1 MAQNRMMPPALLEQL
16 QGADTD
22 VLRRVL
28 EHAMQRL
35 IEAEAA
41 TQIGAGPHERAST
54 RTTYRNGYRE
64 RILDTG
70 SGRLELQIPKLRTG
84 SFFPSLLEPRRRI
97 DRALL
102 AVVQEAYVLG
112 ISTRKVDDLMAAL
125 GGCSISRSEVSRICA
140 LLDEELAEFRE
151 CPLDEPYPYVWF
163 DATHEKVRQCARIV
177 SQAAV
182 VTVGVRDTGEKS
194 VLGLAVGASETEAF
208 WLEFCRSLSRRG
220 LSAVP
225 KLHAPAVL
233 AVVKSIFLQPTRETA
248 RDAVN
253 HALTVLEPR
262 FSTVAAKLRAAEAG
276 VLAYLDFPVDHWRSI
291 SSTNAIE
298 RVNAA
303 GDAADSPLLFT
314 ARRGLGGG
322 ARGDLRVIGVE
333 PEHRQPWGRLGARAE
348 GWRHAPTA
356 ICVAGIPRG
365 RPWDRDSAVPRQHGS
380 VTLQACRPNYQ
391 ALRVGLRNR
400 KTEFRSG
407 RTLYRCS
414 RAVTLMA

>member
-1 MAQNRMMPPALLEQL
+1 MAQNRMTHQALLDQL

-41 TQIGAGPHERAST
+41 TQIGAGPHERAAT

-70 SGRLELQIPKLRTG
+70 SGRLELQIPKLRSG
-84 SFFPSLLEPRRRI
+84 SFFPTLLEPRRRI

-151 CPLDEPYPYVWF
+151 RPLDEPYPYVWF
-163 DATHEKVRQCARIV
+163 DATYEKVRQGARIV

-182 VTVGVRDTGEKS
+182 VAVGVRETGEKS

-220 LSAVP
+220 LSGVQLVISDAHEGLRSALSQVFAGATWQRCKVHFLRNVASAVP

-248 RDAVN
+248 RDAVQPRAQRVGA
-253 HALTVLEPR
+253 ALSR
-262 FSTVAAKLRAAEAG
+262 RVAAKLRAAEAD

-298 RVNAA
+298 RVNAELDRRA
-303 GDAADSPLLFT
+303 KVVGIFPNTASLLRLFT
-314 ARRGLGGG
+314 AVLQDQHDEWQDGRRHFSQQSMARVMHPDGPPLLTNPLTEGL
-322 ARGDLRVIGVE
+322 
-333 PEHRQPWGRLGARAE
+333 
-348 GWRHAPTA
+348 
-356 ICVAGIPRG
+356 VA
-365 RPWDRDSAVPRQHGS
+365 
-380 VTLQACRPNYQ
+380 
-391 ALRVGLRNR
+391 
-400 KTEFRSG
+400 
-407 RTLYRCS
+407 
-414 RAVTLMA
+414 

>member
-1 MAQNRMMPPALLEQL
+1 M
-16 QGADTD
+16 
-22 VLRRVL
+22 
-28 EHAMQRL
+28 

-41 TQIGAGPHERAST
+41 TQIGAGPHQRAST

-70 SGRLELQIPKLRTG
+70 SGRLELQIPKLRSG

-151 CPLDEPYPYVWF
+151 RPLDEPYPYVWF
-163 DATHEKVRQCARIV
+163 DATYEKVRQGARIV

-182 VTVGVRDTGEKS
+182 VAVGVRDSGEKS

-220 LSAVP
+220 LSGVQLVISDAHEGLRSALSQVFAGATWQRCKVHFLRNVASAVP

-248 RDAVN
+248 RDAVH
-253 HALTVLEPR
+253 HALNVLEPR
-262 FSTVAAKLRAAEAG
+262 FPTVAAKLRAAEPTCSPTWTSPSTTGA
-276 VLAYLDFPVDHWRSI
+276 RSPRPTPSSASTP
-291 SSTNAIE
+291 SST
-298 RVNAA
+298 AA
-303 GDAADSPLLFT
+303 PRWWASSPT
-314 ARRGLGGG
+314 PPHCCA
-322 ARGDLRVIGVE
+322 
-333 PEHRQPWGRLGARAE
+333 
-348 GWRHAPTA
+348 
-356 ICVAGIPRG
+356 CSPRCS
-365 RPWDRDSAVPRQHGS
+365 RTS
-380 VTLQACRPNYQ
+380 T
-391 ALRVGLRNR
+391 
-400 KTEFRSG
+400 TSG
-407 RTLYRCS
+407 RTD
-414 RAVTLMA
+414 AVTSVSSRWLA

>member
-41 TQIGAGPHERAST
+41 TQIGAGPHERSAS

-84 SFFPSLLEPRRRI
+84 SFYPTLLEPRRRI

-151 CPLDEPYPYVWF
+151 RPLDEPYPYVWF
-163 DATHEKVRQCARIV
+163 DATYEKVRQGARIV

-182 VTVGVRDTGEKS
+182 VAVGVRGTGEKS
-194 VLGLAVGASETEAF
+194 VLGLAIGASETEAF

-220 LSAVP
+220 LSGVQLVISDAHEGLRSALSQVFAGASWQRCKVHFLRNVASAVP

-233 AVVKSIFLQPTRETA
+233 AVVKSIFLQPTRETS

-253 HALTVLEPR
+253 HALSVLEPR
-262 FSTVAAKLRAAEAG
+262 FPTVAAKLRAAEAD

-298 RVNAA
+298 RVNAELDRRA
-303 GDAADSPLLFT
+303 KVVGIFPNTDSLLRLFT
-314 ARRGLGGG
+314 AVLQDQHDEWQDGRRHFSQQSMARLLHPEAAALLTNPLREGL
-322 ARGDLRVIGVE
+322 
-333 PEHRQPWGRLGARAE
+333 
-348 GWRHAPTA
+348 
-356 ICVAGIPRG
+356 VA
-365 RPWDRDSAVPRQHGS
+365 
-380 VTLQACRPNYQ
+380 
-391 ALRVGLRNR
+391 
-400 KTEFRSG
+400 
-407 RTLYRCS
+407 
-414 RAVTLMA
+414 

>member
-70 SGRLELQIPKLRTG
+70 SGRLELQIPKLRSG
-84 SFFPSLLEPRRRI
+84 SFFPTLLEPRRRI

-151 CPLDEPYPYVWF
+151 RPLDEPYPYVWF
-163 DATHEKVRQCARIV
+163 DATYEKVRQGARIV

-182 VTVGVRDTGEKS
+182 VAVGVRDTGEKS
-194 VLGLAVGASETEAF
+194 VLGLAIGASETEAF
-208 WLEFCRSLSRRG
+208 WLEFCRSLARRG
-220 LSAVP
+220 LSGVQLVISDAHEGLRSALSQVFAGATWQRCKVHFLRNVASAVP

-253 HALTVLEPR
+253 HALTVLGATLSRRWQPSSVRLRPMCSPTWTSRSTTGARSPR
-262 FSTVAAKLRAAEAG
+262 PTPSSGST
-276 VLAYLDFPVDHWRSI
+276 P
-291 SSTNAIE
+291 SST
-298 RVNAA
+298 AA
-303 GDAADSPLLFT
+303 PRWWASFPTPPHCCACSPPCSRT
-314 ARRGLGGG
+314 S
-322 ARGDLRVIGVE
+322 
-333 PEHRQPWGRLGARAE
+333 
-348 GWRHAPTA
+348 T
-356 ICVAGIPRG
+356 
-365 RPWDRDSAVPRQHGS
+365 
-380 VTLQACRPNYQ
+380 T
-391 ALRVGLRNR
+391 
-400 KTEFRSG
+400 SG
-407 RTLYRCS
+407 RTD
-414 RAVTLMA
+414 AVTSVSSRWLACCTPTVRPCSPTRSRRDWSRSSPTL

>member
-41 TQIGAGPHERAST
+41 TQIGAGPHERSAA

-84 SFFPSLLEPRRRI
+84 SFFPTLLEPRRRI

-140 LLDEELAEFRE
+140 LLDQELAEFRDR
-151 CPLDEPYPYVWF
+151 PLDKPHPYVRF
-163 DATHEKVRQCARIV
+163 DLREGPSGGRIV

-182 VTVGVRDTGEKS
+182 VAVRRARHGREE
-194 VLGLAVGASETEAF
+194 GA
-208 WLEFCRSLSRRG
+208 RSRHRCQPRR
-220 LSAVP
+220 
-225 KLHAPAVL
+225 
-233 AVVKSIFLQPTRETA
+233 
-248 RDAVN
+248 
-253 HALTVLEPR
+253 
-262 FSTVAAKLRAAEAG
+262 G
-276 VLAYLDFPVDHWRSI
+276 VLAGV
-291 SSTNAIE
+291 
-298 RVNAA
+298 AA
-303 GDAADSPLLFT
+303 SRRAD
-314 ARRGLGGG
+314 
-322 ARGDLRVIGVE
+322 
-333 PEHRQPWGRLGARAE
+333 
-348 GWRHAPTA
+348 
-356 ICVAGIPRG
+356 
-365 RPWDRDSAVPRQHGS
+365 
-380 VTLQACRPNYQ
+380 
-391 ALRVGLRNR
+391 
-400 KTEFRSG
+400 
-407 RTLYRCS
+407 
-414 RAVTLMA
+414 

>member
-64 RILDTG
+64 RVLDTG
-70 SGRLELQIPKLRTG
+70 SGRLELQIPKLRSG

-151 CPLDEPYPYVWF
+151 RPLDEPYPYVWF
-163 DATHEKVRQCARIV
+163 DATYEKVRQGARIV

-182 VTVGVRDTGEKS
+182 VAVGVRDSGEKS

-220 LSAVP
+220 LSGVQLVISDAHEGLRSALSQVFAGATWQRCKVHFLRNVAAAVP

-253 HALTVLEPR
+253 HALSVLEPR
-262 FSTVAAKLRAAEAG
+262 FPTVAAKLRAAEND

-298 RVNAA
+298 RVNAELDRRA
-303 GDAADSPLLFT
+303 KVVGIFPNTASLLRLFT
-314 ARRGLGGG
+314 AVLQDQHDEWQDGRRHFSQQSMARLLHPDGPALLTNPLTEGL
-322 ARGDLRVIGVE
+322 
-333 PEHRQPWGRLGARAE
+333 
-348 GWRHAPTA
+348 
-356 ICVAGIPRG
+356 VA
-365 RPWDRDSAVPRQHGS
+365 
-380 VTLQACRPNYQ
+380 
-391 ALRVGLRNR
+391 
-400 KTEFRSG
+400 
-407 RTLYRCS
+407 
-414 RAVTLMA
+414 

>member
-41 TQIGAGPHERAST
+41 TQIGAGPHERAAS

-84 SFFPSLLEPRRRI
+84 SFFPTLLEPRRRI

-151 CPLDEPYPYVWF
+151 RPLDEPYPYVWF
-163 DATHEKVRQCARIV
+163 DATYEKVRQGARIV

-182 VTVGVRDTGEKS
+182 VAVGVRDTGEKS
-194 VLGLAVGASETEAF
+194 VLGLAIGASETEAF

-220 LSAVP
+220 LSGVQLVISDAHEGLRSALSQVFAGAAWQRCKVHFLRNVASAVP

-253 HALTVLEPR
+253 HALNVLEPR
-262 FSTVAAKLRAAEAG
+262 FPAVAAKLRAAEAD

-298 RVNAA
+298 RVNAELDRRA
-303 GDAADSPLLFT
+303 KVVGIFPNSDSLLRLFT
-314 ARRGLGGG
+314 AVLQDQHDEWQDGRRHFSQQSMARVMHPDGPPLLTNPLTEGL
-322 ARGDLRVIGVE
+322 
-333 PEHRQPWGRLGARAE
+333 
-348 GWRHAPTA
+348 
-356 ICVAGIPRG
+356 VA
-365 RPWDRDSAVPRQHGS
+365 
-380 VTLQACRPNYQ
+380 
-391 ALRVGLRNR
+391 
-400 KTEFRSG
+400 
-407 RTLYRCS
+407 
-414 RAVTLMA
+414 

>member
-1 MAQNRMMPPALLEQL
+1 MAQNRMMPRALLEQL

-54 RTTYRNGYRE
+54 RTYRNGYRE

-70 SGRLELQIPKLRTG
+70 SGRLELQIPKLRSG

-151 CPLDEPYPYVWF
+151 RPLNEPYPYVWF
-163 DATHEKVRQCARIV
+163 DATVKKVPQGARIV

-182 VTVGVRDTGEKS
+182 VAVGVRESGEKS
-194 VLGLAVGASETEAF
+194 VLGPGD
-208 WLEFCRSLSRRG
+208 RRQRKRG
-220 LSAVP
+220 L
-225 KLHAPAVL
+225 L
-233 AVVKSIFLQPTRETA
+233 AGALPQPLATWTER
-248 RDAVN
+248 
-253 HALTVLEPR
+253 
-262 FSTVAAKLRAAEAG
+262 RAAG
-276 VLAYLDFPVDHWRSI
+276 H
-291 SSTNAIE
+291 
-298 RVNAA
+298 
-303 GDAADSPLLFT
+303 
-314 ARRGLGGG
+314 
-322 ARGDLRVIGVE
+322 LRC
-333 PEHRQPWGRLGARAE
+333 P
-348 GWRHAPTA
+348 
-356 ICVAGIPRG
+356 
-365 RPWDRDSAVPRQHGS
+365 
-380 VTLQACRPNYQ
+380 
-391 ALRVGLRNR
+391 
-400 KTEFRSG
+400 
-407 RTLYRCS
+407 
-414 RAVTLMA
+414 